1 LPAAPLAGL
10 DTLMKVAKERNICVP
25 AFDAGVGRPEFVQAA
40 IEVCRRHNAVALF
53 LAGPWAA
60 KRFGFSA
67 LASMVRE
74 LAGQA
79 GVPAVLH
86 LDHGTDEADI
96 LAAIDAGF
104 SSVMFDAGELS
115 FEENVARTRRCVELG
130 HSRGVAVEGEL
141 GAIGR
146 EGSAEGK
153 TELTDPDLA
162 ARFVE
167 ETGVDVFTPSVGNRH
182 GCVGFTVPL
191 NWELITSMHEK
202 VAVPMALHG
211 GSGVAIEDVK
221 RIADFGF
228 RKFNLATMLHAE
240 YSRAVKDYITKN
252 PEQGWGRWAAAGRQA
267 LETIIERYVTELG
280 NQDTAGGP
288 A

>member
-1 LPAAPLAGL
+1 
-10 DTLMKVAKERNICVP
+10 MKIAEERRICVP
-25 AFDAGVGRPEFVQAA
+25 AFDAGVGRPEFVQAVL
-40 IEVCRRHNAVALF
+40 EVCGRHNAVALF
-53 LAGPWAA
+53 LAGPWPA

-67 LASMVRE
+67 LACMVRE
-74 LAGQA
+74 LAAQA

-86 LDHGTDEADI
+86 LDHGTEEADI

-115 FEENVARTRRCVELG
+115 FEENAARTRSCVELG
-130 HSRGVAVEGEL
+130 HGRGVAVEGEL

-146 EGSAEGK
+146 EGSGKGK
-153 TELTDPDLA
+153 TEQTDPALA
-162 ARFVE
+162 AQFVD

-191 NWELITSMHEK
+191 NWELIASMHEK
-202 VAVPMALHG
+202 VKIPMALHG
-211 GSGVAIEDVK
+211 GSGVAIEDVR

-228 RKFNLATMLHAE
+228 RKLNLATMLHAE
-240 YSRAVKDYITKN
+240 YSRAVKDYIAKN
-252 PEQGWGRWAAAGRQA
+252 PEHGWGRWAAAGRRT
-267 LETIIERYVTELG
+267 LESIVERYVTELG
-280 NQDTAGGP
+280 NEGTAGEL